1 MAKVEVYTPRKVTP
15 QNEASLP
22 TTHDQSKRISYMQIQ
37 LEEPEIAEAIR
48 NYIRQQVPV
57 IPGDEMPVV
66 LTAGR
71 GDNGHTATI
80 TIQPSTPVVTG
91 AERPTDAFDTFDAA
105 NAAAS
110 AQNAKVLASEASVE
124 SQTASSDEVIETP
137 TETPETAPVATPT
150 TEIAPEDPTTD
161 RIETTVVETAP
172 TETEEETP
180 WVESEEDNPGG
191 VNNAAPDSTPEPAA
205 KPAAPKSIFDDVTDE
220 RDETPSEAPTTR
232 KASSLFGSKVS
243 APATPTE
250 EKIPET
256 AVKPKSKSIFD
267 NL

>member
-22 TTHDQSKRISYMQIQ
+22 STHDQSKRISYMQIQ

-57 IPGDEMPVV
+57 IAGDEMPVV

-110 AQNAKVLASEASVE
+110 AQNAKVLAAEKPVE

-172 TETEEETP
+172 TQAEEEAP

-191 VNNAAPDSTPEPAA
+191 INDPTPEPVAEDP
-205 KPAAPKSIFDDVTDE
+205 KLAAPKSIFDDVTDE

-256 AVKPKSKSIFD
+256 AVKPKSKSIFE
-267 NL
+267 NF